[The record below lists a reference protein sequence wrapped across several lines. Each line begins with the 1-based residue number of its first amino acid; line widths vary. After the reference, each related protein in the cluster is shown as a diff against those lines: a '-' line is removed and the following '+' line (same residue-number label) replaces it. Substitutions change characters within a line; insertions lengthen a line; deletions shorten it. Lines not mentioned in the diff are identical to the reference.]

1 MSALPIIR
9 WIVHPLI
16 GNTVVRQVSFTLL
29 LTNLILL
36 STRGTAGSDIWF
48 MDLTD
53 RSMVPKLPSDGIM
66 TEQSCLVKATIMLL
80 PGVGR
85 HPYLVSLC
93 PSKWPCQWGESLLV
107 AKARSLWFNVGAQN
121 HLLTTCILVKVLAV
135 SLYYY
140 PLIGCFVI
148 QGSRNTYIIEL
159 IISTHI
165 I

>member
-53 RSMVPKLPSDGIM
+53 RSMVRIILPSQGNNNVA
-66 TEQSCLVKATIMLL
+66 S
-80 PGVGR
+80 R

-93 PSKWPCQWGESLLV
+93 PSKWPCQWGKSLLV

-121 HLLTTCILVKVLAV
+121 HLLTTCILVKS
-135 SLYYY
+135 SLFI
-140 PLIGCFVI
+140 LRSVETI
-148 QGSRNTYIIEL
+148 L
-159 IISTHI
+159 
-165 I
+165 